1 MYVTVAEWDNEELV
15 PVAVTCIV
23 SAAAKVHDSVELP
36 ETVTLVGLTV
46 HEVLF
51 VVKLTIPAKAFRP
64 VTMIVEVA
72 SVPLLTVML
81 VRLAEIE
88 KSGAGGLKNSV
99 IGVAEASLLVRE
111 GSCQTVS
118 KVFRSE

>member
-1 MYVTVAEWDNEELV
+1 M

-23 SAAAKVHDSVELP
+23 PAVTKVHDSVELP

>member
-23 SAAAKVHDSVELP
+23 SAAAKVHDRVELP
-36 ETVTLVGLTV
+36 EIVTLVGFTV

-51 VVKLTIPAKAFRP
+51 VVRLTMPVKAFRP
-64 VTMIVEVA
+64 VTVIVAVVA
-72 SVPLLTVML
+72 VPLSTVML
-81 VRLAEIE
+81 VGLAEIE

-99 IGVAEASLLVRE
+99 IGVAEASLLVRG